1 MGQGG
6 GAVWRYGFA
15 DKWEIAEA
23 EACVTEYVHH
33 THVEGFEY
41 GEKLRLF
48 LRGGGVREF
57 DKNTVLVDCRGSV
70 FGESREHLKTIQ
82 SSEYPDFVLY
92 TFLTDQTDSASAYS
106 ASVMFISGNVAS
118 VQQIKPLT
126 NILFSPRTAFCDL
139 LRYMYDMAKVRKGIP
154 MSDAHRLLTSEC
166 GVFDLIQLW
175 WLQNK
180 IRTGKKR
187 LRIDTGDNNE

>member
-1 MGQGG
+1 
-6 GAVWRYGFA
+6 
-15 DKWEIAEA
+15 
-23 EACVTEYVHH
+23 
-33 THVEGFEY
+33 
-41 GEKLRLF
+41 
-48 LRGGGVREF
+48 
-57 DKNTVLVDCRGSV
+57 
-70 FGESREHLKTIQ
+70 
-82 SSEYPDFVLY
+82 
-92 TFLTDQTDSASAYS
+92 
-106 ASVMFISGNVAS
+106 MFISGNVAS